1 MTGDDS
7 DEGDSERIIG
17 MHPDQLAF
25 WIVAMDAG
33 TCFSFMIFFGRSSF
47 MQVHLS
53 SFPGR

>member
-25 WIVAMDAG
+25 WIVAVDAG
-33 TCFSFMIFFGRSSF
+33 ICFSFMISLGVRSCLF
-47 MQVHLS
+47 I
-53 SFPGR
+53 FPWR